1 MIQIESYLVGGGVL
15 FLELERQCVFV
26 HAHAHDAIGQL
37 GAKQTRLT
45 RLTGFYG
52 RLEDVTGSII
62 TAPRLTRLSV
72 L

>member
-45 RLTGFYG
+45 RLTG
-52 RLEDVTGSII
+52 
-62 TAPRLTRLSV
+62 
-72 L
+72 